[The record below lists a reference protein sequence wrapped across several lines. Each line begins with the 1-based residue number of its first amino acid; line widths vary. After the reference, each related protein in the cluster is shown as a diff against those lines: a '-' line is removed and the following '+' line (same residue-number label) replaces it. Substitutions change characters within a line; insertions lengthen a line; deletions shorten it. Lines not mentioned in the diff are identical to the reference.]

1 MSKTLLLVEDSFT
14 IQQVVN
20 SAFTAAGYQVVVA
33 NDARTGLKT
42 LTQVSPDVVL
52 ADATMPEMDGFQLC
66 QAIRVTEGFELVP
79 VVLLT
84 SRFMSYDEDL
94 AKRVG
99 VTASLAK
106 PFDSFT
112 LLSLVQQLLSGRPPA
127 ALFTEPPD
135 QSAEPSPAE
144 ATPSQ
149 ATHAPEP
156 QDEASTAPAATV
168 AAAAPAAVDQIYQT
182 LSTSLLHIVQET
194 VQTHLVTLLDALTP
208 HLVEEV
214 RSTVQAKL
222 PEVLEV
228 LLQQE
233 IDKLKRAAAQEE
245 AVEAPAPPS
254 DSSAD

>member
-20 SAFTAAGYQVVVA
+20 TTFTTAGYQVVVV
-33 NDARTGLKT
+33 NDARAGLET
-42 LTQVSPDVVL
+42 LTRVSPDVIL
-52 ADATMPEMDGFQLC
+52 ADATMPAMDGFQLC

-79 VVLLT
+79 VILLT

-94 AKRVG
+94 GKRVG
-99 VTASLAK
+99 VTTYLAK

-112 LLSLVQQLLSGRPPA
+112 LLSLVQQLLSGRPTA
-127 ALFTEPPD
+127 ALFREPPD
-135 QSAEPSPAE
+135 QSVEPLPAEAAPSPA
-144 ATPSQ
+144 PL
-149 ATHAPEP
+149 
-156 QDEASTAPAATV
+156 APAPQGDTMTPPAAPV
-168 AAAAPAAVDQIYQT
+168 AAAEPAAVDQIYQR
-182 LSTSLLHIVQET
+182 LSTSLLQIVQET

-233 IDKLKRAAAQEE
+233 IDKLKRAAAHEE
-245 AVEAPAPPS
+245 AGDEPAAPSAA
-254 DSSAD
+254 SAD

>member
-20 SAFTAAGYQVVVA
+20 SSFTAAGYQVVVA
-33 NDARTGLKT
+33 NDARTGLET
-42 LTQVSPDVVL
+42 LTRVSPDVIL

-79 VVLLT
+79 IVLLT

-99 VTASLAK
+99 VTAYLAK

-127 ALFTEPPD
+127 ALFTEPAA
-135 QSAEPSPAE
+135 QSAEPVAAE
-144 ATPSQ
+144 APPPLAALASDSQ
-149 ATHAPEP
+149 G
-156 QDEASTAPAATV
+156 EASQAPAATV
-168 AAAAPAAVDQIYQT
+168 AAAEPAAVDQIYQT

-233 IDKLKRAAAQEE
+233 IDKLKRAAAHEE
-245 AVEAPAPPS
+245 AAAAPALPS

>member
-1 MSKTLLLVEDSFT
+1 
-14 IQQVVN
+14 
-20 SAFTAAGYQVVVA
+20 
-33 NDARTGLKT
+33 
-42 LTQVSPDVVL
+42 
-52 ADATMPEMDGFQLC
+52 
-66 QAIRVTEGFELVP
+66 
-79 VVLLT
+79 
-84 SRFMSYDEDL
+84 MSYDEDL

-112 LLSLVQQLLSGRPPA
+112 LVSLVQQLLSGRPPA

-135 QSAEPSPAE
+135 QSAEPLPAE
-144 ATPSQ
+144 APPSL
-149 ATHAPEP
+149 AAHAPEP
-156 QDEASTAPAATV
+156 QNETSTAPAATV
-168 AAAAPAAVDQIYQT
+168 AASESAAVDQMYQT

-214 RSTVQAKL
+214 QRTVKAKL

-233 IDKLKRAAAQEE
+233 IDKLKRAAAHEE
-245 AVEAPAPPS
+245 AAAAPAPSS